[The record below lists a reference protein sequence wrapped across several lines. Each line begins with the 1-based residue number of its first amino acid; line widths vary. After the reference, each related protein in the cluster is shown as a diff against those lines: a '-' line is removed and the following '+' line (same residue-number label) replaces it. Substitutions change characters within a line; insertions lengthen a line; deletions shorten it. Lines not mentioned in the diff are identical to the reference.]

1 MHSVGTTMSE
11 ALATLYKMKVSQR
24 LTTDYKLQKH
34 VVSPEKRYINSRLD
48 TKMFLSEQLSVEP
61 RQLIIEEKARPIKDI
76 ILIKQ
81 FELKFIVEE

>member
-1 MHSVGTTMSE
+1 
-11 ALATLYKMKVSQR
+11 
-24 LTTDYKLQKH
+24 
-34 VVSPEKRYINSRLD
+34 
-48 TKMFLSEQLSVEP
+48 MFLSEQLSVEP